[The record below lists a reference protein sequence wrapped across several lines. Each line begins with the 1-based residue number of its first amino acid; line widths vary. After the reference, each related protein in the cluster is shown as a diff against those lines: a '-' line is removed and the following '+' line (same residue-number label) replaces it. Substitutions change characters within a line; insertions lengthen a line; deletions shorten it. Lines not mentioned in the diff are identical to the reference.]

1 MTLQP
6 YSKPRR
12 ALHWCFAVVIIWATV
27 SGFVN
32 ALVDLPEAV
41 HDAIAFVNVSLTT
54 LLIPLFGL
62 RLYYA
67 LAHPA
72 PHDTLQGNQAAH
84 LLAQAGHLALYV
96 SIAVVLLTGVLMM
109 DRPISVFD
117 LVVFPQ
123 PFDEPV
129 LIEFFN
135 TVHRYSCVAL
145 ALLVAGHILAVVV
158 HQLSG
163 RNVLKR
169 MVA

>member
-1 MTLQP
+1 MTNET

-12 ALHWCFAVVIIWATV
+12 ALHWCFAVIIIWATV
-27 SGFVN
+27 SGFIN
-32 ALVDLPEAV
+32 AFTDLPVAV
-41 HDAIAFVNVSLTT
+41 QDAIAFVNVSLTT

-62 RLYYA
+62 RLFYA

-72 PHDTLQGNQAAH
+72 PHDPLHESGAAH

-96 SIAVVLLTGVLMM
+96 NIGMVLLTGVLMM
-109 DRPISVFD
+109 ERPISVFD

-123 PFDEPV
+123 PLDEPV
-129 LIEFFN
+129 LTRFFN
-135 TVHRYSCVAL
+135 IVHFYSCVAL
-145 ALLVAGHILAVVV
+145 ALLVAGHVMAVVI

-163 RNVLKR
+163 RDVLKR